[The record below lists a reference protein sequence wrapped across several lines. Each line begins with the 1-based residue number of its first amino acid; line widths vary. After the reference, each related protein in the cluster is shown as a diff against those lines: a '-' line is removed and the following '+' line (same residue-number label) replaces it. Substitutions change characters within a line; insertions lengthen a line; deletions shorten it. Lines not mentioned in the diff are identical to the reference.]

1 MNGEQET
8 VKNLYGIEVKRC
20 CASCQYKSID
30 YEGVRIC
37 NQLNL
42 KVQHK
47 FKCSSWK
54 MSYGLQKA
62 GNAQGVVRQKKKKKV
77 VIE

>member
-1 MNGEQET
+1 MSEIVT
-8 VKNLYGIEVKRC
+8 VKNLYGVEVKRC
-20 CASCQYKSID
+20 CASCQHKSID
-30 YEGVRIC
+30 FEGVRVC
-37 NQLNL
+37 DLMGL

-47 FKCSSWK
+47 FKCSSWE

-62 GNAQGVVRQKKKKKV
+62 GNAQGAVRHIVTKKV